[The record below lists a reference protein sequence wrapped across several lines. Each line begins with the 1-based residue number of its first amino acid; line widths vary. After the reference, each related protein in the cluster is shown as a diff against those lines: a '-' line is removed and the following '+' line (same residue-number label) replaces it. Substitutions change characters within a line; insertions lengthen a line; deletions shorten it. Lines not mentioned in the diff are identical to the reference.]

1 MMFLTVK
8 QLAVLLNKT
17 ENEMKTY
24 KQEAQFVSSGDILQF
39 GEKGKE
45 WREVVLDNIKVT
57 SEDVSIETYV
67 PSQIDID
74 PIDWL
79 FNRHTELTVVKR

>member
-1 MMFLTVK
+1 
-8 QLAVLLNKT
+8 
-17 ENEMKTY
+17 MKTY

-67 PSQIDID
+67 PSQIDMIRL
-74 PIDWL
+74 IGYLIATLNLRW
-79 FNRHTELTVVKR
+79 